1 MDFERETSTFH
12 YRGQKTIVFELPKE
26 NVDSFVDRIAND
38 FPHQQKIVIVKD
50 PTLKTLSRLTEAG
63 HIFRIFDSY
72 NADQVRVA
80 VTQADLLYDRRHE
93 DDPPMAFNSGDVER
107 RSQRNTKRIT
117 TLNRQVESLHQ
128 ALVAVHKANS
138 VSEVESLLFHALK
151 DSLDLEWCRIFFR
164 HNEHMESQLSRLG
177 NVSLFKVTLT
187 IGDSILGKIIFG
199 RGDDKPFGRFE
210 DDLLRQVAEGVAMA
224 IDRLTKLEQAESL
237 KQQWESTFD
246 AIAEP
251 LCLTDENFK
260 IIRTNSAFTK
270 VTGLNYKTLIG
281 SNCFVSFCG
290 GEPDLA
296 RVSEASFKVQR
307 PAKKNETPRTYE
319 VSTQKIQIKES
330 AAPILMIFFRDI
342 TEQQKIQ
349 KQIFESAKMA
359 ELGTIG
365 SSIAHELNN
374 PLGGMI
380 SFLQLLKMDLKKDDA
395 IFEDIVEMEHAGQR
409 CKEIVENLLGF
420 TRQHDASE
428 AVEVDLREILRQ
440 ALKITELQARSLGVT
455 VQMQWPEIP
464 VKILGNFNLLA
475 QAISHLLQNSF
486 EAVSEKLSQNPRSKG
501 HITITLKQ
509 VAKQI
514 SLDIEDNG
522 IGINPENQNKIFN
535 PLFSTKTSTHNPG
548 LGLTLAYKIVDD
560 HHGQLE
566 IYSQPKM
573 GTRVKIA
580 LTSV

>member
-1 MDFERETSTFH
+1 MEYYGS
-12 YRGQKTIVFELPKE
+12 KTIVFELPRE
-26 NVDSFVDRIAND
+26 NADAFIERIANEYAS
-38 FPHQQKIVIVKD
+38 QQKIAIVKN
-50 PTLKTLSRLTEAG
+50 PSLHTLSKLAEAG
-63 HIFRIFDSY
+63 HLFRVLENFDEDTIRSAVSL
-72 NADQVRVA
+72 ADQ
-80 VTQADLLYDRRHE
+80 QYDRILEESQSQAPGE
-93 DDPPMAFNSGDVER
+93 DDQDEKKNLS
-107 RSQRNTKRIT
+107 TKKRIT
-117 TLNRQVESLHQ
+117 TLNKQVESLHQ
-128 ALVAVHKANS
+128 ALVAVHQANS
-138 VSEVESLLFHALK
+138 VGEVESLLFHALK
-151 DSLDLEWCRIFFR
+151 DSLDLEWCRILFR
-164 HNEHMESQLSRLG
+164 HNEHVETQLSRLG

-187 IGDSILGKIIFG
+187 IGDSILGSIIFG
-199 RGDDKPFGRFE
+199 RSDEKPFGRFE

-251 LCLTDENFK
+251 LCLTDESFN
-260 IIRTNSAFTK
+260 IIRTNSAFSDI
-270 VTGLNYKTLIG
+270 TGLKYKSLIG
-281 SNCFVSFCG
+281 ANCFAAFCG
-290 GEPDLA
+290 NEPDLA
-296 RVSEASFKVQR
+296 RVSAATFKLQR

-330 AAPILMIFFRDI
+330 ASPIFMIFFRDI

-380 SFLQLLKMDLKKDDA
+380 SFLQLIRMDMKKTDA
-395 IFEDIVEMEHAGQR
+395 IYEDVIEMEAAGQR

-455 VQMQWPEIP
+455 VQMKWPETP

-486 EAVSEKLSQNPRSKG
+486 EAVSDNLAQNPRSKG
-501 HITITLKQ
+501 HITITLKKTG
-509 VAKQI
+509 KQI

>member
-1 MDFERETSTFH
+1 MEYYGS
-12 YRGQKTIVFELPKE
+12 KTIVFELPRE
-26 NVDSFVDRIAND
+26 NVDAFIERIAEEYSM
-38 FPHQQKIVIVKD
+38 QQKIAIVKN
-50 PTLKTLSRLTEAG
+50 PNLHTLSKLADAG
-63 HIFRIFDSY
+63 NLFRVLESFDEDTIRSAVSL
-72 NADQVRVA
+72 ADQ
-80 VTQADLLYDRRHE
+80 QYDRMIEESQNH
-93 DDPPMAFNSGDVER
+93 VEAEEGQDEKKNL
-107 RSQRNTKRIT
+107 STKKRIT
-117 TLNRQVESLHQ
+117 TLNKQVESLHQ
-128 ALVAVHKANS
+128 ALVAVHQANS
-138 VSEVESLLFHALK
+138 VGEVESLLFHALK
-151 DSLDLEWCRIFFR
+151 DSLDLEWCRILFR
-164 HNEHMESQLSRLG
+164 HNEHVETQLSRLG

-187 IGDSILGKIIFG
+187 IGDSILGSIIFG
-199 RGDDKPFGRFE
+199 RSDEKPFGRFE

-251 LCLTDENFK
+251 LCLTDESFN
-260 IIRTNSAFTK
+260 IIRTNSAFSDI
-270 VTGLNYKTLIG
+270 TGLKYKDLIG
-281 SNCFVSFCG
+281 ANCFAAFCG
-290 GEPDLA
+290 NEPDLA
-296 RVSEASFKVQR
+296 RVSAATFKLQR
-307 PAKKNETPRTYE
+307 PAKKNQTPRTYE

-330 AAPILMIFFRDI
+330 ASPIFMIFFRDI

-380 SFLQLLKMDLKKDDA
+380 SFLQLIRMDMKKTDA
-395 IFEDIVEMEHAGQR
+395 IYEDVIEMEAAGQR

-455 VQMQWPEIP
+455 VEMKWPQVP

-486 EAVSEKLSQNPRSKG
+486 EAVSDNLAKNPRSKG

-509 VAKQI
+509 TGKQI

-560 HHGQLE
+560 HSGQLE